1 MEGGPRGTHLTL
13 SAGGSAPPGLLA
25 MVRSPLAGVGWV
37 GKIAEL
43 EITGKVWW
51 EGRGEEAR
59 GGVGG
64 GFRCLHPRGPSGAT
78 SGPRCGRRSGKR
90 GEGPQRYHSARRAE
104 RPAPRWG
111 SRGLERKP
119 SPPSRRPELQSSP
132 GVRGEKSAGSLTETS
147 SGSRSGAGSG
157 SPRSNL
163 ASHRV
168 VAAGPASPRSAEAQL
183 PLEEAPPEP
192 GVPPSLASRP
202 RPRLRL
208 GAGGSEFPVRGGAPL
223 PTLGILR
230 HANALSLS
238 KHLFGNAKIQRG
250 MPSPGRAAVG
260 DWAPITFCMSPSRT
274 LHIPRLPSKASP
286 YPLLCLPCFI
296 SLVQEF
302 LSATFS
308 ALLQLLED
316 FIFVHF

>member
-111 SRGLERKP
+111 K
-119 SPPSRRPELQSSP
+119 
-132 GVRGEKSAGSLTETS
+132 
-147 SGSRSGAGSG
+147 
-157 SPRSNL
+157 
-163 ASHRV
+163 
-168 VAAGPASPRSAEAQL
+168 
-183 PLEEAPPEP
+183 
-192 GVPPSLASRP
+192 
-202 RPRLRL
+202 PRLREETF
-208 GAGGSEFPVRGGAPL
+208 ASIAETRIAVFPGGPRGEE
-223 PTLGILR
+223 R
-230 HANALSLS
+230 
-238 KHLFGNAKIQRG
+238 
-250 MPSPGRAAVG
+250 
-260 DWAPITFCMSPSRT
+260 W
-274 LHIPRLPSKASP
+274 
-286 YPLLCLPCFI
+286 
-296 SLVQEF
+296 
-302 LSATFS
+302 
-308 ALLQLLED
+308 
-316 FIFVHF
+316 FVT